1 MIRHP
6 VVGKGKTPRT
16 SEPKPESTVAK
27 AYTSREKRT
36 IAFQHTVSVTG
47 AAVSTQDCSVE
58 TESSWASSSSEA
70 VATFQEAAVQTC
82 ASPCA
87 TCLELYSKLL
97 QKSEKIVS
105 LELSLSQAFGT
116 INENTAFSA
125 SLQFEIERLK
135 AALQRLE
142 VRKETVRQTC
152 VSHLDRVEDQLGLLE
167 RNRAALE
174 EAAAA
179 RQGNCYEGLI
189 EALKRHNSSLIL
201 QAKEAEIGNETLK
214 TEIIMLK
221 SDLQDV
227 KTETRRL
234 NSVKIEAIS
243 MLSEQETLEKRLFTM
258 QSTVDQRKSQ
268 VKDLIRQMH
277 LKDVTIKDLQSSNSA
292 LQARIQLFQRLSHT

>member
-1 MIRHP
+1 MIRRP
-6 VVGKGKTPRT
+6 VVVKGKSPRT

-70 VATFQEAAVQTC
+70 VATFQEAAVQT
-82 ASPCA
+82 CA

-221 SDLQDV
+221 SDLQDA

-243 MLSEQETLEKRLFTM
+243 MLSEREMLEKRLFTM